1 MLCFGL
7 FILQTHI
14 NTHSPSDSFYILCH
28 NWKTII
34 KYVRRS
40 GVCVFFSI
48 EPSLLE
54 SSVIPHWTGWF
65 LCYCDIFFLFCVKFL
80 YQNLISSSFFVLF
93 YLLYPFW
100 YSTFSSRLL
109 RNQYKRGF
117 SFSRI
122 LAHLEM
128 LIFYHTFNLQVGN
141 YSPQYFESI
150 ILLAFSFKY

>member
-7 FILQTHI
+7 FLLHTHI
-14 NTHSPSDSFYILCH
+14 NTHPPSDSFHILCH

-34 KYVRRS
+34 KYIRQS
-40 GVCVFFSI
+40 APPNWAISI
-48 EPSLLE
+48 RVLCHPSLNRLV
-54 SSVIPHWTGWF
+54 SMLFRHF
-65 LCYCDIFFLFCVKFL
+65 LFFLFCVKFL
-80 YQNLISSSFFVLF
+80 YQNFISSSFFVLF

-117 SFSRI
+117 SFSRV

-128 LIFYHTFNLQVGN
+128 LISYHTFNL
-141 YSPQYFESI
+141 
-150 ILLAFSFKY
+150 